1 MPDVRRDVCF
11 LHESIVSILVFRRPF
26 ACLAIEGAGDL
37 QKDPGVLLFQINDSL
52 GRKHI
57 HAQRSAADE
66 MRVAVANQF
75 FYGYAQALLKINAAW
90 IVLVEAEGHLLGPIP
105 GKSTALISR
114 LPVETVCHV
123 NHSSMP

>member
-1 MPDVRRDVCF
+1 M
-11 LHESIVSILVFRRPF
+11 
-26 ACLAIEGAGDL
+26 
-37 QKDPGVLLFQINDSL
+37 FQINDSL